1 MDEKKPE
8 RMDDKRA
15 AEVLVTLRS
24 AHRGPD
30 HVWAFRSDLATAA
43 DELELARASEAALV
57 AEVRRLRG
65 ELDAA
70 WSAAATP
77 VRGMVTLAEV
87 IEGRRDAYEEIK
99 AREATLLDAINAVR
113 EAVAK

>member
-1 MDEKKPE
+1 MITVEQ
-8 RMDDKRA
+8 A
-15 AEVLVTLRS
+15 NAGQGS
-24 AHRGPD
+24 
-30 HVWAFRSDLATAA
+30 
-43 DELELARASEAALV
+43 ELEQLRE
-57 AEVRRLRG
+57 EVRRLRA

-70 WSAAATP
+70 WAAAATP

-87 IEGRRDAYEEIK
+87 IEGRRDAFDELR